1 MTTSTE
7 ENLAFVAQ
15 RKHPVMLRQITRR
28 PHNFAPRFDAVEI
41 LMFAAGVLFVV
52 AIAFVF

>member
-28 PHNFAPRFDAVEI
+28 PNNFVPRFDAVEI
-41 LMFAAGVLFVV
+41 LMFTAGVLFVV

>member
-1 MTTSTE
+1 
-7 ENLAFVAQ
+7 
-15 RKHPVMLRQITRR
+15 MLRQITRR

-41 LMFAAGVLFVV
+41 LMFAGGVLFVV